1 MSCLLQI
8 VIVGS
13 ASFGDMFFV
22 FCFFEGGTEYGIN
35 GIGT

>member
-8 VIVGS
+8 VIVG
-13 ASFGDMFFV
+13 AACFGDMFFV
-22 FCFFEGGTEYGIN
+22 FFEGGTEYGIN